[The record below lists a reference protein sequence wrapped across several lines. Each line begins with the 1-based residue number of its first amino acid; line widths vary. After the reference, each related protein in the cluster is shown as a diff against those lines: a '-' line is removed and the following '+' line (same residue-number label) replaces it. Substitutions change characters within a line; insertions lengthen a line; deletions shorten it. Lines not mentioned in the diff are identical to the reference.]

1 MEKKKAVALRYKKGV
16 DNAPKVVAKG
26 MDLIAQR
33 ILEIAEKENIP
44 IIKNEKAVEDFYGI
58 DLDDE
63 IWVGTDSHS
72 RNGNVVFA
80 TAIVIYKTG
89 TVWGWI
95 FAPNAIYNDGLF
107 DLTVV
112 DDISI
117 LKILANLRGL
127 YNGSFIKNPSVKT
140 LRAKTIDVYS
150 QEKLYLEVD
159 GESLGH
165 SPFHFEILPQTLKV
179 IVG

>member
-63 IWVGTDSHS
+63 IPSELYEIAAEIIAFV
-72 RNGNVVFA
+72 
-80 TAIVIYKTG
+80 YKLDKQH
-89 TVWGWI
+89 I
-95 FAPNAIYNDGLF
+95 
-107 DLTVV
+107 
-112 DDISI
+112 
-117 LKILANLRGL
+117 
-127 YNGSFIKNPSVKT
+127 
-140 LRAKTIDVYS
+140 
-150 QEKLYLEVD
+150 
-159 GESLGH
+159 
-165 SPFHFEILPQTLKV
+165 
-179 IVG
+179 